1 MGRKV
6 DASRATNQE
15 YLIKG
20 DLLNYLGR
28 IVLMRVRAQTQ
39 LQMIDRFQ
47 RNKKSRLLT
56 QLAFF
61 ANHYGAE

>member
-20 DLLNYLGR
+20 NLLIYLGR

-47 RNKKSRLLT
+47 RNKKS
-56 QLAFF
+56 QLYKQPAFF
-61 ANHYGAE
+61 SNHYGAE

>member
-20 DLLNYLGR
+20 NLLNYLGR
-28 IVLMRVRAQTQ
+28 IVLKRVRAQTQ

-47 RNKKSRLLT
+47 RNKKSRLCK
-56 QLAFF
+56 QPAFF

>member
-20 DLLNYLGR
+20 NLLNYLGR

-47 RNKKSRLLT
+47 RNKKSRLCK

>member
-20 DLLNYLGR
+20 NLLNYRGR
-28 IVLMRVRAQTQ
+28 IVLMLVRAQTQ

>member
-20 DLLNYLGR
+20 NLLNYLGR

-39 LQMIDRFQ
+39 FQMIDRFQ

-61 ANHYGAE
+61 ATHYGAE

>member
-20 DLLNYLGR
+20 NLLNYLGR